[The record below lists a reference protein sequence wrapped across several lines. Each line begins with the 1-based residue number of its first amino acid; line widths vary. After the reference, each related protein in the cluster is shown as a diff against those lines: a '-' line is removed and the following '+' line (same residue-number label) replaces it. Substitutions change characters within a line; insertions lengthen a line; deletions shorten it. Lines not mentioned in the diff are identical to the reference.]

1 MPEKINPASSRSQYP
16 QWLEG
21 RQLVAEES
29 IKMEARDGLA
39 AAGQEVLGDM
49 ACP

>member
-1 MPEKINPASSRSQYP
+1 MPEKINSASSRSQYP

-21 RQLVAEES
+21 RQLVVEET
-29 IKMEARDGLA
+29 IEMETRDGLA
-39 AAGQEVLGDM
+39 AAGHKVLGDM